1 MRHTHGYFYGLV
13 DCAYTLSYL
22 LALLQPL
29 QQIVDAGPST
39 GWRWYPVPA
48 PKTKSHEHR
57 FYPPSS
63 SLSGVA
69 AWQTAAKK
77 KPRATKK
84 PAGAPDLSLQ
94 YLSSPEACLYLASLG

>member
-1 MRHTHGYFYGLV
+1 MRRVAQILVPTANAPAAKGSGLR
-13 DCAYTLSYL
+13 
-22 LALLQPL
+22 LA
-29 QQIVDAGPST
+29 
-39 GWRWYPVPA
+39 WRWYPVPA

-77 KPRATKK
+77 KPRSTKK
-84 PAGAPDLSLQ
+84 PADAPDLNLQ
-94 YLSSPEACLYLASLG
+94 YISSPEAWLYLASLG